1 MYIYIFSIYILHIY
15 VIDCK
20 IQFTKCSIPQSLPF
34 LNKFTTTKTNLAFC
48 YNNCCWHDGQLTQTK
63 KLKVIA
69 VQQEMCPFFFLS
81 RTHLSLVKALCLHY
95 SECNATPSSSFR
107 EAADIASNLS
117 SQADVRADYTGL
129 ESYWLPISHWQFAEL
144 PVSHFL
150 PNPTPVSSEYIA
162 NLLINLLIKPPEIT
176 DYIIWFQYNC

>member
-20 IQFTKCSIPQSLPF
+20 IQFTICSITQSLPF

-69 VQQEMCPFFFLS
+69 VQHEMCPFFFFIQNTLVPCQSPLPALLRMQRDSQQFFQRGGWYSLKPFISS
-81 RTHLSLVKALCLHY
+81 RCKGRLHR
-95 SECNATPSSSFR
+95 SGELLT
-107 EAADIASNLS
+107 SNFTLTVCRAPCEPLS
-117 SQADVRADYTGL
+117 SQ
-129 ESYWLPISHWQFAEL
+129 
-144 PVSHFL
+144 
-150 PNPTPVSSEYIA
+150 PNTSQQWIYCKSV
-162 NLLINLLIKPPEIT
+162 
-176 DYIIWFQYNC
+176 D